1 MRGSPS
7 SRARS
12 PFILIAAAPPLG
24 ARLSVAFDHAG
35 FGAVAV
41 TSVPV
46 ARAVLER
53 ERPGALV
60 ASVRLGPFNGLH
72 LAHVAAQLHDSLLKI
87 VVGEADPVIE
97 HEAEGAG
104 AQFMTEPVEPPAL
117 VALFGRMI
125 GGGGS
130 PPRRWRRVALGA
142 GIVATVNGRPVNVV
156 DIGYGGL
163 GLELS
168 GEDASLPQA
177 FEVTLPAAPV
187 TVIAEAVWQRT
198 SGKRLRCG
206 ALVRE
211 LTAGAPSQWRAVV
224 DTHRA
229 DEFRRVTRS

>member
-1 MRGSPS
+1 MRVSPQPP
-7 SRARS
+7 AGS

-24 ARLSVAFDHAG
+24 ARLAVAFDHAG

-41 TSVPV
+41 TSVPI

-72 LAHVAAQLHDSLLKI
+72 LAHIAAQLHGSLPKI

-97 HEAEGAG
+97 DEAERAG
-104 AQFMTEPVEPPAL
+104 AQFLTQPVEPPAL
-117 VALFGRMI
+117 VALFARMMS
-125 GGGGS
+125 GGS
-130 PPRRWRRVALGA
+130 PPRRWRRVPLGA
-142 GIVATVNGRPVNVV
+142 GIVATVNGRPVKVV

-163 GLELS
+163 GLEVS
-168 GEDASLPQA
+168 GEHASLPAA
-177 FEVTLPAAPV
+177 FEVTLPAAHL
-187 TVIAEAVWQRT
+187 TLIAEGVWQQT

-211 LTAGAPSQWRAVV
+211 LTAGTPAKWRAIV
-224 DTHRA
+224 DKHRA
-229 DEFRRVTRS
+229 DEFRRATRS